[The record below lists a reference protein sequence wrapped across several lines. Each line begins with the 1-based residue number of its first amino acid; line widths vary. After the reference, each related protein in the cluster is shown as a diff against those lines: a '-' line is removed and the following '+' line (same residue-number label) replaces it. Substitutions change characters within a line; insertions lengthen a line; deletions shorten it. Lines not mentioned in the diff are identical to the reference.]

1 MKKIDLSIL
10 KRKLNYDTLID
21 FGFVKEDNS
30 YLFQKDI
37 IDGDFKVVIKIVNED
52 IFSYVIDNEFDEEF
66 TNVDV
71 NTSGEFIGTIKSC
84 YDDVINSF
92 YNSCTYLDLNYNNQ
106 VLDIINYINDKYH
119 DDIEYLWEKTPDS
132 GIFRNKKNNKWYA
145 AILSVKEDR
154 VGGLTDNIIMVID
167 LMYYK
172 GETFDIVDNKN
183 IYPGYHM
190 NKNSWITIRL
200 DNSVDNSF
208 IYKYIDISYEL
219 SIKK

>member
-1 MKKIDLSIL
+1 MKKINLNSL
-10 KRKLNYDTLID
+10 NRKLKYDSLIS
-21 FGFVKEDNS
+21 FGFIKEDNN
-30 YLFQKDI
+30 YIYQKDI
-37 IDGDFKVVIKIVNED
+37 IDDNFKVVIKIINED
-52 IFSYVIDNEFDEEF
+52 ITSYVMDNEFDEEF

-71 NTSGEFIGTIKSC
+71 NTSGEFIGTIKNS
-84 YDDVINSF
+84 YDEVINSF
-92 YNSCTYLDLNYNNQ
+92 LDNCTYIDLNYNNQ
-106 VLDIINYINDKYH
+106 VIEVINYINNKYH
-119 DDIEYLWEKTPDS
+119 DSIEYLWEKTPDS

-172 GETFDIVDNKN
+172 DKTFDIIDNKK

-190 NKNSWITIRL
+190 NKKSWITIRL

-219 SIKK
+219 SVKK

>member
-1 MKKIDLSIL
+1 MKKIDLDIL

-21 FGFVKEDNS
+21 FGFVKEDNN
-30 YLFQKDI
+30 YLYQKDI
-37 IDGDFKVVIKIVNED
+37 INGDFKVVIKIDNRD
-52 IFSYVIDNEFDEEF
+52 IYSYVIDNEFDEEF

-71 NTSGEFIGTIKSC
+71 NTTGEFIGNIKSC
-84 YDDVINSF
+84 YDEVINSF
-92 YNSCTYLDLNYNNQ
+92 INSCTYLDLNYNNQ
-106 VLDIINYINDKYH
+106 VLEVINYINDKYH
-119 DDIEYLWEKTPDS
+119 DSIEYLWEKTPDS

-172 GETFDIVDNKN
+172 GETFDVVDNKS

-200 DNSVDNSF
+200 DNSVDNNF